1 MKILYWKFK
10 ERGIKA
16 AAVILLFLLTGLVLA
31 GCSGESTGTQA
42 AISSGGSEDGEYD
55 GNAGKAVSGNPFPQQ
70 ENISENDAE
79 ENESAQAKALEE
91 NPVTA
96 HEAAQESPGTDRE
109 AAQEADRAE
118 EGDVV
123 EIPAYSGQ
131 AYVEVNGNIPYFE
144 DSELSA
150 ESYEYYSELDLL
162 GRCGVCMAS
171 IGQDIMPTE
180 ERGEIGGVRPSG
192 WHTVKYPGM
201 IDGNYLY
208 NRCHLI
214 GYQLAGENANTKN
227 LITGTRYMNTE
238 GMLPFENMVA
248 DYVSKTGNHVMYR
261 VTPVFEG
268 DNLLSDGVLME
279 AKSVEDNGA
288 GVLFNVFC
296 YNVQPGITI
305 NYENGESMADGA
317 SPVAKIKQTVQE
329 RKPEAEEAPTAG
341 KLETESAPAAEKTE
355 TEQEA
360 MPESVATVEPEMTAS
375 ATAVPE
381 PEDKQ
386 AAQQAAETGAYAVN
400 DRNGKIHKTGQC
412 PATGD
417 GEHAMKSPVY
427 FGTYEEAEAYSFS
440 IAPKQDKRKCG
451 NCW

>member
-1 MKILYWKFK
+1 MDKLQWKFK
-10 ERGIKA
+10 DRKVKKSVA
-16 AAVILLFLLTGLVLA
+16 ILLFLFACLLFI
-31 GCSGESTGTQA
+31 GCSGQVESTGPQA
-42 AISSGGSEDGEYD
+42 PVSYGGEDSESG

-91 NPVTA
+91 NLESSR
-96 HEAAQESPGTDRE
+96 EAAQESPGTDRE

-171 IGQDIMPTE
+171 IGRDIMPTE

-248 DYVSKTGNHVMYR
+248 DYVRETGNHVMYR

-296 YNVQPGITI
+296 YNVQPGIII
-305 NYENGESMADGA
+305 NYENGESMADGS

-329 RKPEAEEAPTAG
+329 RKPEAEEVPAAG
-341 KLETESAPAAEKTE
+341 KLETESAPATAELKA
-355 TEQEA
+355 EQEA
-360 MPESVATVEPEMTAS
+360 VTAEPEMPAS
-375 ATAVPE
+375 VTAVPE

-440 IAPKQDKRKCG
+440 IAPKQEKRKCG

>member
-1 MKILYWKFK
+1 MNKLQWKFK
-10 ERGIKA
+10 ERKIKTA
-16 AAVILLFLLTGLVLA
+16 AAILILLLSGLLLG
-31 GCSGESTGTQA
+31 GCSGQEESTGTQA
-42 AISSGGSEDGEYD
+42 PISSGGSEDSEYN
-55 GNAGKAVSGNPFPQQ
+55 GNTGKAVSDNPSPQQ
-70 ENISENDAE
+70 ENMSENHAE
-79 ENESAQAKALEE
+79 ENVSAQAKAFEE
-91 NPVTA
+91 NPGA
-96 HEAAQESPGTDRE
+96 EGE
-109 AAQEADRAE
+109 AAQEASGINREASGEE

-144 DSELSA
+144 DGELSA

-162 GRCGVCMAS
+162 GRCGVCVAS
-171 IGQDIMPTE
+171 IGRDIMPTE
-180 ERGEIGGVRPSG
+180 KRGEIGGVRPSG
-192 WHTVKYPGM
+192 WHTVKYPEI

-248 DYVSKTGNHVMYR
+248 DYVRETGNHVMYR
-261 VTPVFEG
+261 VAPVFEG

-296 YNVQPGITI
+296 YNVQPGIII
-305 NYENGESMADGA
+305 NYENGESMADGS
-317 SPVAKIKQTVQE
+317 SPAEKIKQTVQE
-329 RKPEAEEAPTAG
+329 RKPEE
-341 KLETESAPAAEKTE
+341 ESAPAAGKTE
-355 TEQEA
+355 TEQPA
-360 MPESVATVEPEMTAS
+360 MPESAATAEPEMS
-375 ATAVPE
+375 E
-381 PEDKQ
+381 PEDMP
-386 AAQQAAETGAYAVN
+386 AAETGAYAVN

>member
-1 MKILYWKFK
+1 MDKLQWKFK
-10 ERGIKA
+10 DRKVKKTVA
-16 AAVILLFLLTGLVLA
+16 ILLFLFACLLFI
-31 GCSGESTGTQA
+31 GCSGQV
-42 AISSGGSEDGEYD
+42 EDM
-55 GNAGKAVSGNPFPQQ
+55 P
-70 ENISENDAE
+70 ENYAE
-79 ENESAQAKALEE
+79 ENESAYAKKFEE
-91 NPVTA
+91 NPEAAREAVQEA
-96 HEAAQESPGTDRE
+96 SEENPEASHEATGAGGEAVQEESG
-109 AAQEADRAE
+109 AE

-171 IGQDIMPTE
+171 IGQDMMPIE

-248 DYVSKTGNHVMYR
+248 DYVRETGNHVMYR

-296 YNVQPGITI
+296 YNVQPGIII
-305 NYENGESMADGA
+305 NYENGESMADGS
-317 SPVAKIKQTVQE
+317 SPAEKIKQTVQE
-329 RKPEAEEAPTAG
+329 RKPEAEEVPAAG
-341 KLETESAPAAEKTE
+341 KPEAEEAP
-355 TEQEA
+355 
-360 MPESVATVEPEMTAS
+360 
-375 ATAVPE
+375 
-381 PEDKQ
+381 

-427 FGTYEEAEAYSFS
+427 FGTYEDAEAYSFS

>member
-1 MKILYWKFK
+1 MDKLQWKFK
-10 ERGIKA
+10 DRKVKKTVA
-16 AAVILLFLLTGLVLA
+16 ILLFLFACLLFI
-31 GCSGESTGTQA
+31 GCSGQA
-42 AISSGGSEDGEYD
+42 EDT
-55 GNAGKAVSGNPFPQQ
+55 P
-70 ENISENDAE
+70 ENYAE
-79 ENESAQAKALEE
+79 ESESAYAKKFEE
-91 NPVTA
+91 NPV
-96 HEAAQESPGTDRE
+96 AARE
-109 AAQEADRAE
+109 AVQEAFEEAPGGEVAQEASGAE
-118 EGDVV
+118 EGNVV

-192 WHTVKYPGM
+192 WHTVKYPGI

-248 DYVSKTGNHVMYR
+248 DYVRETGNHVMYR

-296 YNVQPGITI
+296 YNVQPGIII
-305 NYENGESMADGA
+305 NYENGESMADGS
-317 SPVAKIKQTVQE
+317 SPAEKIKQTVQE
-329 RKPEAEEAPTAG
+329 RKPEE
-341 KLETESAPAAEKTE
+341 ESATAAGKTE
-355 TEQEA
+355 TEQPA
-360 MPESVATVEPEMTAS
+360 MPESAATAEPEMS
-375 ATAVPE
+375 E
-381 PEDKQ
+381 LEDMP
-386 AAQQAAETGAYAVN
+386 AAETGAYAVN

>member
-1 MKILYWKFK
+1 MKKSQWKFK
-10 ERGIKA
+10 ERKIKTA
-16 AAVILLFLLTGLVLA
+16 AAILLFLLAFLLSA
-31 GCSGESTGTQA
+31 GCSGQAESTGTQA
-42 AISSGGSEDGEYD
+42 PVSYGGEDSESG

-109 AAQEADRAE
+109 AAQELERAE
-118 EGDVV
+118 EKDIV

-192 WHTVKYPGM
+192 WHTVKYPGI

-248 DYVSKTGNHVMYR
+248 DYVRETGNHVMYR

-296 YNVQPGITI
+296 YNVQPGIII

-317 SPVAKIKQTVQE
+317 SPAEKIKQTVQE
-329 RKPEAEEAPTAG
+329 RKPEAEEVPTAG
-341 KLETESAPAAEKTE
+341 K
-355 TEQEA
+355 
-360 MPESVATVEPEMTAS
+360 PEMIAS
-375 ATAVPE
+375 ATAV

-440 IAPKQDKRKCG
+440 IAPKQEKRKCG

>member
-1 MKILYWKFK
+1 MDKLQWKFK
-10 ERGIKA
+10 DRKVKKTVA
-16 AAVILLFLLTGLVLA
+16 ILLFLFACLLFI
-31 GCSGESTGTQA
+31 GCSGQA
-42 AISSGGSEDGEYD
+42 EDT
-55 GNAGKAVSGNPFPQQ
+55 P
-70 ENISENDAE
+70 ENYAE
-79 ENESAQAKALEE
+79 ESESAYAKKFEE
-91 NPVTA
+91 NPV
-96 HEAAQESPGTDRE
+96 AARE
-109 AAQEADRAE
+109 AVQEAFEEAPGGEVAQEASGAE
-118 EGDVV
+118 EGNIV

-201 IDGNYLY
+201 IEGNYLY

-248 DYVSKTGNHVMYR
+248 DYVSETGNHVMYR

-296 YNVQPGITI
+296 YNVQPGIII
-305 NYENGESMADGA
+305 NYENGESMADGS
-317 SPVAKIKQTVQE
+317 SPAEKIKQTVQE
-329 RKPEAEEAPTAG
+329 RKPEE
-341 KLETESAPAAEKTE
+341 ESATAAGKTE
-355 TEQEA
+355 TEQPA
-360 MPESVATVEPEMTAS
+360 MPESAATAEPEMS
-375 ATAVPE
+375 E
-381 PEDKQ
+381 LEDMP
-386 AAQQAAETGAYAVN
+386 AAETGAYAVN

>member
-1 MKILYWKFK
+1 MDKLQWKFEDRK
-10 ERGIKA
+10 VKKTVA
-16 AAVILLFLLTGLVLA
+16 ILLFLFACLLFI
-31 GCSGESTGTQA
+31 GCSGQVESTGSQA
-42 AISSGGSEDGEYD
+42 PVSYGGEDSESG
-55 GNAGKAVSGNPFPQQ
+55 GNAGKAVSDNPFPQQ

-79 ENESAQAKALEE
+79 ERESAQAKALEE
-91 NPVTA
+91 RPETTREAVQEA
-96 HEAAQESPGTDRE
+96 FEEAPGASREAAQESPGTDRE
-109 AAQEADRAE
+109 AAQESERAE
-118 EGDVV
+118 EGDIV

-131 AYVEVNGNIPYFE
+131 DYVEVNGNIPYFE

-162 GRCGVCMAS
+162 GRCGVCVAS
-171 IGQDIMPTE
+171 IGRDIMPTE

-248 DYVSKTGNHVMYR
+248 DYVRETGNHVMYR

-296 YNVQPGITI
+296 YNVQPGIII

-317 SPVAKIKQTVQE
+317 SPAEKIKQTVQE
-329 RKPEAEEAPTAG
+329 RKPEAEEVPTAG
-341 KLETESAPAAEKTE
+341 KLETESAPA
-355 TEQEA
+355 
-360 MPESVATVEPEMTAS
+360 V
-375 ATAVPE
+375 
-381 PEDKQ
+381 
-386 AAQQAAETGAYAVN
+386 QQAAETGAYAVN

>member
-1 MKILYWKFK
+1 MDKLQWKFK
-10 ERGIKA
+10 DRKVKKTVA
-16 AAVILLFLLTGLVLA
+16 ILLFLFACLLII
-31 GCSGESTGTQA
+31 GCSGQA
-42 AISSGGSEDGEYD
+42 ED
-55 GNAGKAVSGNPFPQQ
+55 AP
-70 ENISENDAE
+70 ENYAE
-79 ENESAQAKALEE
+79 ESESAQAKALEE
-91 NPVTA
+91 RPETAREAVQEAFEENPEAA
-96 HEAAQESPGTDRE
+96 HKAAQEVPGAGRE
-109 AAQEADRAE
+109 AVQEESGAE
-118 EGDVV
+118 EGNVV
-123 EIPAYSGQ
+123 EIPAYFGQ

-171 IGQDIMPTE
+171 IGRDIMPTE

-248 DYVSKTGNHVMYR
+248 DYVSETGNHVMYR

-296 YNVQPGITI
+296 YNVQPGIII

-329 RKPEAEEAPTAG
+329 RKTEAEEVPAAGKPEAEEAPTAG
-341 KLETESAPAAEKTE
+341 KLEI
-355 TEQEA
+355 
-360 MPESVATVEPEMTAS
+360 ESVP
-375 ATAVPE
+375 
-381 PEDKQ
+381 
-386 AAQQAAETGAYAVN
+386 AAETGAYAVN

-440 IAPKQDKRKCG
+440 IAPKQEKRKCG

>member
-1 MKILYWKFK
+1 MKKSQWKFK
-10 ERGIKA
+10 ERKIKTA
-16 AAVILLFLLTGLVLA
+16 AAILLFLLAFLLSA
-31 GCSGESTGTQA
+31 GCSGQAESTGTQA
-42 AISSGGSEDGEYD
+42 PVSYGGEDSESG

-109 AAQEADRAE
+109 AAQELERAE
-118 EGDVV
+118 EKDIV

-192 WHTVKYPGM
+192 WHTVKYPGI

-248 DYVSKTGNHVMYR
+248 DYVRETGNHVMYR

-296 YNVQPGITI
+296 YNVQPGIII
-305 NYENGESMADGA
+305 NYENGESMADGS
-317 SPVAKIKQTVQE
+317 SPAEKIKQTVQE
-329 RKPEAEEAPTAG
+329 RKPEE
-341 KLETESAPAAEKTE
+341 ESAPAAGKTE
-355 TEQEA
+355 TEQPA
-360 MPESVATVEPEMTAS
+360 MPESA
-375 ATAVPE
+375 ATAE
-381 PEDKQ
+381 PEDMP
-386 AAQQAAETGAYAVN
+386 AAETGAYAVN

-417 GEHAMKSPVY
+417 GEHAMKSPIY

>member
-1 MKILYWKFK
+1 MKKSQWKFK
-10 ERGIKA
+10 ERKIKTA
-16 AAVILLFLLTGLVLA
+16 AAILLFLLAFLLSA
-31 GCSGESTGTQA
+31 GCSGQAESTGTQA
-42 AISSGGSEDGEYD
+42 PVSYGGEDSESG

-109 AAQEADRAE
+109 AAQELERAE
-118 EGDVV
+118 EKDIV

-192 WHTVKYPGM
+192 WHTVKYPGI

-248 DYVSKTGNHVMYR
+248 DYVSETNNHVMYR

-296 YNVQPGITI
+296 YNVQPGIII

-317 SPVAKIKQTVQE
+317 SPAEKIKQTVQE
-329 RKPEAEEAPTAG
+329 RKPEAEEVPTAG
-341 KLETESAPAAEKTE
+341 K
-355 TEQEA
+355 
-360 MPESVATVEPEMTAS
+360 PEMIAS
-375 ATAVPE
+375 ATAV

-440 IAPKQDKRKCG
+440 IAPKQEKRKCG

>member
-1 MKILYWKFK
+1 MDKLQWKFK
-10 ERGIKA
+10 DRKVKKTVA
-16 AAVILLFLLTGLVLA
+16 ILLFLFACLLFI
-31 GCSGESTGTQA
+31 GCSGQA
-42 AISSGGSEDGEYD
+42 EDT
-55 GNAGKAVSGNPFPQQ
+55 P
-70 ENISENDAE
+70 ENYAE
-79 ENESAQAKALEE
+79 ESESAYAKKFEE
-91 NPVTA
+91 NPV
-96 HEAAQESPGTDRE
+96 AARE
-109 AAQEADRAE
+109 AVQEAFEEAPGGEVAQEASGAE
-118 EGDVV
+118 EGNVV

-192 WHTVKYPGM
+192 WHTVKYPGI

-248 DYVSKTGNHVMYR
+248 DYVRETGNHVMYR

-296 YNVQPGITI
+296 YNVQPGIII

-317 SPVAKIKQTVQE
+317 SPAAKIKQTVQE
-329 RKPEAEEAPTAG
+329 RKTEAEEVPVAGKPESEEAPT
-341 KLETESAPAAEKTE
+341 
-355 TEQEA
+355 
-360 MPESVATVEPEMTAS
+360 
-375 ATAVPE
+375 
-381 PEDKQ
+381 
-386 AAQQAAETGAYAVN
+386 AQQAAETGAYAVN

-417 GEHAMKSPVY
+417 GEHAMKSPIY

>member
-1 MKILYWKFK
+1 MDKLQWKFK
-10 ERGIKA
+10 DRKVKKTVA
-16 AAVILLFLLTGLVLA
+16 ILLFLFACLLFI
-31 GCSGESTGTQA
+31 GCSGQA
-42 AISSGGSEDGEYD
+42 EDT
-55 GNAGKAVSGNPFPQQ
+55 P
-70 ENISENDAE
+70 ENYAE
-79 ENESAQAKALEE
+79 ESESAYAKKFEE
-91 NPVTA
+91 NPV
-96 HEAAQESPGTDRE
+96 AARE
-109 AAQEADRAE
+109 AVQEAFEEAPGGEVAQEASGAE
-118 EGDVV
+118 EGNVV

-192 WHTVKYPGM
+192 WHTVKYPGI

-248 DYVSKTGNHVMYR
+248 DYVRETGNHVMYR

-296 YNVQPGITI
+296 YNVQPGIII

-317 SPVAKIKQTVQE
+317 SPAAKIKQTVQE
-329 RKPEAEEAPTAG
+329 RKTEAEEVPVAGKPEAEEAPT
-341 KLETESAPAAEKTE
+341 
-355 TEQEA
+355 
-360 MPESVATVEPEMTAS
+360 
-375 ATAVPE
+375 
-381 PEDKQ
+381 
-386 AAQQAAETGAYAVN
+386 AQQAAETGAYAVT

-417 GEHAMKSPVY
+417 GEHAMKSPIY